1 MPCSFTSLDKARVEA
16 ALLFYGYD
24 MTTEHTPWEV
34 GLGWSVN
41 RNKRDFRGKEA
52 VFASEGKERFH
63 LAGIVADFSDM
74 LAGGE
79 HLMLNGEK
87 VGVVNSP
94 AYSHR
99 MNKSLALVH
108 VKPEAAGLDTTLEVM
123 GDGMSCAATVVQIPF
138 YDPEKTR
145 THQ

>member
-1 MPCSFTSLDKARVEA
+1 
-16 ALLFYGYD
+16 
-24 MTTEHTPWEV
+24 MTTEHTPWEA

-41 RNKRDFRGKEA
+41 RNKGDFRGKEA
-52 VFASEGKERFH
+52 VLASEGKERF
-63 LAGIVADFSDM
+63 LFAGIVADIDDM

-79 HLMLNGEK
+79 KLELNGQE

-99 MNKSLALVH
+99 MKKSLALVH
-108 VKPEAAGLDTTLEVM
+108 LKPEAAAVGTKLEVA
-123 GDGMSCAATVVQIPF
+123 GEGVGCAATVVRIPF
-138 YDPEKTR
+138 YDPDKTR